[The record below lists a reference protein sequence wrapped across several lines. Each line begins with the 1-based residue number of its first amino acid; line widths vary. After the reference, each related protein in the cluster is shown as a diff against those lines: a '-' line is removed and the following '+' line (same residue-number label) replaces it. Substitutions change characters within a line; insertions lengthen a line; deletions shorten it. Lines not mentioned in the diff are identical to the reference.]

1 MKLNLII
8 LLSLFFPF
16 LAYGNTDSL
25 FIDRPSKFVV
35 TPNILIQNLHLTI
48 NGAHGSIVSYEPG
61 KTAVVGGTLS
71 YKWFVGSL
79 YYSVYNEFNSGLEE
93 KTKYFDF
100 RFNFSRRRGA
110 LDLYFQWYK
119 GFSIKEL
126 PKANDGSLVDVA
138 NPNLDLLTAGAN
150 FFYSINPKHSMQSVY
165 KYNELQTRSS
175 GSFLVGVSQNYSQI
189 SFTNSIFPDDII
201 DEVEMLGEENDGD
214 FLALIPTAGYQ
225 YNFIKN
231 KFNFSPTA
239 FGGMGIQYQNY
250 ESAAKGDF
258 NGFNRSVKYGF
269 NLPVGMNNP
278 KNYFGIITRYEK
290 SIFYLERGVDIE
302 YEQFS
307 IKAYFGIR
315 F

>member
-1 MKLNLII
+1 M
-8 LLSLFFPF
+8 LLFP
-16 LAYGNTDSL
+16 LLTIGNTDSL
-25 FIDRPSKFVV
+25 FINRPSNFVI
-35 TPNILIQNLHLTI
+35 TPNLLIQNLDLTI
-48 NGAHGSIVSYEPG
+48 NGSHGSIVAFEPG
-61 KTAVVGGTLS
+61 QTAAVGGTLS

-126 PKANDGSLVDVA
+126 PKASDGNLVEIA
-138 NPNLDLLTAGAN
+138 NPNLDLFSGGAN
-150 FFYSINPKHSMQSVY
+150 FFYSLNEKHSVQSVY

-175 GSFLVGVSQNYSQI
+175 GSLLLGFSQNYTKI
-189 SFTNSIFPDDII
+189 RFTNTIFPDDIL
-201 DEVEMLGEENDGD
+201 DEVDMLGEENDGD
-214 FLALIPTAGYQ
+214 FVGLIPTVGYQ
-225 YNFIKN
+225 YNLIIN
-231 KFNFSPTA
+231 KFNFSPTI
-239 FGGMGIQYQNY
+239 FGGIGAQYQNY

-258 NGFNRSVKYGF
+258 NGFNRTVKYGV
-269 NLPVGMNNP
+269 NLPIGVNNP

-290 SIFYLERGVDIE
+290 SIFYLERGIDIE
-302 YEQFS
+302 YEQYS
-307 IKAYFGIR
+307 IKAYLGIR